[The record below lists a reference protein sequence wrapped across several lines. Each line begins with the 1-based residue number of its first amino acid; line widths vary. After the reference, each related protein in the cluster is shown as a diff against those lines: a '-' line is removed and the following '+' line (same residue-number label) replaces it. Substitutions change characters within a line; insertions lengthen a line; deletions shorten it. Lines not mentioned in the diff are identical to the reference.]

1 MTFVEQ
7 LSERLSGP
15 VSDHPAALEAA
26 AWDFGA
32 MVRRAPTVV
41 VEPLDAGDVC
51 SVLDVASH
59 AGVPVAVRGTGHSQS
74 GQCLVD
80 GGICMD
86 MRRIDSVRVDAGA
99 AIVEAGAGATWRSI
113 IDAAFALGFLP
124 RALTLVVDATIGGT
138 LSMAGVG
145 ALSFRAG
152 AQVNNVRYLD
162 VVTPGGELLR
172 CSSNENR
179 ELFDCVRS
187 GLGQCG
193 VIVKA
198 GYSLRPCRKLLRSY
212 SFMYRDAETFVRD
225 VERLYREPRTDFLLG
240 SISATQHEAPGYAIV
255 LSLGKEYDSEQSPD
269 DADVR
274 AGLRFAEELPKRDTP
289 LWDETG
295 VPGHI
300 FFRQY
305 TGRPWNESG
314 GVPATAHPWV
324 DHLFTPDDA
333 VQVLADVLARPPMPL
348 RMGTCAIIPVARTGE
363 PAPLFAL
370 PPSGDVLFG
379 LGMFPEVPRSLSA
392 EVGMIMAL
400 HSVRCRKAGGKRY
413 LSGYVEFE
421 TAAEWA
427 DHYGEAYAWFSSLK
441 SKYDPRGLL
450 NPGFLRW
457 A

>member
-113 IDAAFALGFLP
+113 IDAAFAKGFLP

-145 ALSFRAG
+145 AQSFRTG

-162 VVTPGGELLR
+162 VVTAGGDLVR
-172 CSSNENR
+172 CSCDQNR

-198 GYSLRPCRKLLRSY
+198 GYSLRPCRKMLRSY
-212 SFMYRDAETFVRD
+212 SFIYRDPETFVRD
-225 VERLYREPRTDFLLG
+225 VERLHREPRTELLLG
-240 SISATQHEAPGYAIV
+240 SISPMPREASGYAIV
-255 LSLGKEYDSEQSPD
+255 LSLGKEYDPELPPD
-269 DADVR
+269 DAEAR
-274 AGLRFAEELPKRDTP
+274 AELRYVEELPIRDTP
-289 LWDETG
+289 LWDATG
-295 VPGHI
+295 IPGHR
-300 FFRQY
+300 FFRRY
-305 TGRPWNESG
+305 TGRSWNEDG

-333 VQVLADVLARPPMPL
+333 VEVLAGVLTQPPMPL

-363 PAPLFAL
+363 HAPLFAL
-370 PPSGDVLFG
+370 PSSGDLLFG
-379 LGMFPEVPRSLSA
+379 LGMFPEVPLALRA
-392 EVGMIMAL
+392 EAGMIMAL
-400 HSVRCRKAGGKRY
+400 YSARCRKAGGKRY

-421 TAAEWA
+421 TAAAWA
-427 DHYGEAYAWFSSLK
+427 DHYGEAYAWFSRLK
-441 SKYDPRGLL
+441 GKYDPRGLL

-457 A
+457 G